1 MSKQAQ
7 GVSGGGG
14 HQHGDQDKQVDLDWR
29 DSEGRGAEDVARISG
44 STRVVALI
52 RWLTITNDDVDHD
65 GGDD

>member
-1 MSKQAQ
+1 M
-7 GVSGGGG
+7 
-14 HQHGDQDKQVDLDWR
+14 DLDWR